1 MKAAIIETMIFYP
14 HYCHDCHCTYVS
26 DKRLAWCW
34 SCHSWNV
41 VNCYGDTK
49 AKINKKKLDNNEL
62 LSNDM

>member
-26 DKRLAWCW
+26 DKPLAWCW

-41 VNCYGDTK
+41 VNCYGETK
-49 AKINKKKLDNNEL
+49 AIASPRLAEL
-62 LSNDM
+62 PARHG